1 MLGFAHR
8 GGMAHGRGNELAT
21 FVQALELGATGLES
35 DAWVTA
41 DGVVVLDHS
50 GVVTLG
56 GSRRSPIANVRRD
69 QLPAHIPTLDELYAR
84 CGTDFEFAI
93 DVKDA
98 GVAHHVVDVAARHGA
113 AHRLWLFA
121 HEGVALGDVGP
132 AHAAVTIYARQLRIG
147 DWKARIGAERDLGM
161 KAINSRWMWWN
172 RALIDAVHE
181 AGMLAFGYDA
191 QRTSSL
197 RYCVSLGL
205 DGVFSNHVE
214 RMNAVLPPLAG

>member
-1 MLGFAHR
+1 VLGFAHR
-8 GGMAHGRGNELAT
+8 GGMAHGRPNELPT
-21 FVQALELGATGLES
+21 FIQALELGATGLES

-50 GVVTLG
+50 GVVTIT
-56 GSRRSPIANVRRD
+56 GSGRRPIAHVRRD
-69 QLPAHIPTLDELYAR
+69 QLPAHIPTLDELYES
-84 CGTDFEFAI
+84 CGTDFDFAI

-98 GVAHHVVDVAARHGA
+98 GIAHHVVEVAAAHEA
-113 AHRLWLFA
+113 ADRMWLFA
-121 HEGVALGDVGP
+121 HEGVALGDINP
-132 AHAAVTIYARQLRIG
+132 AHPAVTIYARHLRLG
-147 DWKARIGAERDLGM
+147 DWKARINAERDLGM
-161 KAINSRWMWWN
+161 RVINSRWLWWN
-172 RALIDAVHE
+172 RALVDAVHD

-214 RMNAVLPPLAG
+214 RMTTVLPHDH